1 MALKHVKSYFSQV
14 AYQYMEMTKT
24 LESFEKGLQEGK
36 IEEWQVERA
45 RAILKPLKE
54 NYDRLAYII
63 YLLGL
68 PNDDKNR
75 KNREASMIE
84 LNNYFDKMGA
94 NQKHV
99 SLENLDALKSLKE
112 FLKENGYENV
122 Q

>member
-24 LESFEKGLQEGK
+24 LESFERGLQEGK

-112 FLKENGYENV
+112 FLRENGYENV
-122 Q
+122 R

>member
-122 Q
+122 R

>member
-84 LNNYFDKMGA
+84 LNNYFETNKY
-94 NQKHV
+94 
-99 SLENLDALKSLKE
+99 LFRL
-112 FLKENGYENV
+112 F
-122 Q
+122 

>member
-45 RAILKPLKE
+45 RAILRPLKE

-122 Q
+122 R

>member
-99 SLENLDALKSLKE
+99 SLENLDALKFLKE

-122 Q
+122 R